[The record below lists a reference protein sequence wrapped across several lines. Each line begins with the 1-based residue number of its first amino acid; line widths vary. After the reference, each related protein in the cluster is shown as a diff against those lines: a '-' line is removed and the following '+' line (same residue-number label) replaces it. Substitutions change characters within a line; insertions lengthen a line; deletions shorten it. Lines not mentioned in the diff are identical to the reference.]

1 MSIKLEKV
9 VEKFYQNLEEG
20 KITGRKCCSCGAVE
34 FPPVY
39 ACNEC
44 GCWDM
49 EWVEIDGEATMHSIV
64 LPAALSSKPEYK
76 PLGKYAYGEVV
87 LKEGSRLN
95 AVVRGISKKNRA
107 ELVEKLPIKV
117 KAGIYQ
123 RDGYKTVVFDL
134 DEE

>member
-1 MSIKLEKV
+1 MSAAAGIWNGWRSTEK
-9 VEKFYQNLEEG
+9 
-20 KITGRKCCSCGAVE
+20 
-34 FPPVY
+34 PP
-39 ACNEC
+39 C
-44 GCWDM
+44 
-49 EWVEIDGEATMHSIV
+49 TIV
-64 LPAALSSKPEYK
+64 LPAALSSKPDYK

-107 ELVEKLPIKV
+107 ELLEKLPVKV

-134 DEE
+134 DE

>member
-44 GCWDM
+44 GCWD
-49 EWVEIDGEATMHSIV
+49 I
-64 LPAALSSKPEYK
+64 
-76 PLGKYAYGEVV
+76 
-87 LKEGSRLN
+87 
-95 AVVRGISKKNRA
+95 
-107 ELVEKLPIKV
+107 
-117 KAGIYQ
+117 
-123 RDGYKTVVFDL
+123 
-134 DEE
+134 

>member
-20 KITGRKCCSCGAVE
+20 KITGRKCCACGAVE

-64 LPAALSSKPEYK
+64 LPAALSSKPDYK
-76 PLGKYAYGEVV
+76 PLGKY
-87 LKEGSRLN
+87 L
-95 AVVRGISKKNRA
+95 RGA
-107 ELVEKLPIKV
+107 
-117 KAGIYQ
+117 
-123 RDGYKTVVFDL
+123 DL
-134 DEE
+134 T

>member
-9 VEKFYQNLEEG
+9 VEKLYQNLEEG

-64 LPAALSSKPEYK
+64 LPAALSSKST
-76 PLGKYAYGEVV
+76 LHSV
-87 LKEGSRLN
+87 LFAFIIENDALTFF
-95 AVVRGISKKNRA
+95 
-107 ELVEKLPIKV
+107 PFFC
-117 KAGIYQ
+117 
-123 RDGYKTVVFDL
+123 T
-134 DEE
+134 